1 MTDAATATTT
11 LVELTERT
19 TLDWAYDPVRFA
31 EANFTTTKNKFGEP
45 KPLRLWSG
53 QARILRAAAL
63 KKKVAVKSGHKI
75 GKSSCSALLALWWVT
90 YRPNGRVLF
99 TSSSDRQVREILW
112 PEVKAFHGRAIIPL
126 GGDVREGPEGGIR
139 WPDGRSII
147 GFTSSEVEKY
157 AGFSGADLLIVADEA
172 SGISYETFEVFE
184 GNLAGG
190 GTLLMLSNPTRT
202 DGYFHDSFD
211 DPDFEALTISS
222 WGAAHACLN
231 GEVPEGTGLAT
242 VEYCREMRRR
252 HGENSPT
259 YKVRV
264 LGDFVDIAN
273 DRFIPIS
280 KVKEAQERWTNE
292 PPRAGETKVGVDV
305 ARFGGDR
312 SVIVWSRGNWVSIPK
327 ILLGSDTVEVADAV
341 EAVVNEAKLPHEAE
355 IDVRIDV
362 ANSGGGVADILKRRE
377 GINVVEYTGSDSS
390 VHREYHRMRDCHW
403 GSLRGFL
410 DSGGRVPPDKDVAL
424 LARDIAA
431 PKVGYDDKGKI
442 QVESK
447 KEIRKRFK
455 GKSTDIADAI
465 ALAVFEHEH
474 LGSDIGEELT

>member
-1 MTDAATATTT
+1 MTATSSII
-11 LVELTERT
+11 ELAERT
-19 TLDWAYDPVRFA
+19 TLDWAFDPVAFA
-31 EANFTTTKNKFGEP
+31 EGNFTTTKNRFGEP
-45 KPLRLWSG
+45 RPLKLWSG

-63 KKKVAVKSGHKI
+63 RKKIAVKSGHKI

-147 GFTSSEVEKY
+147 GFTSTDVEKY
-157 AGFSGADLLIVADEA
+157 AGFSGADLLIVADES
-172 SGISYETFEVFE
+172 SGISHETFEVFE

-202 DGYFHDSFD
+202 DGYFHDAFN
-211 DPDFEALTISS
+211 DPDFEVLTISS
-222 WGAAHACLN
+222 WGAARAGAD

-242 VEYCREMRRR
+242 LEYCREMKRR

-264 LGDFVDIAN
+264 LGEFVDIAN
-273 DRFIPIS
+273 DRFIS
-280 KVKEAQERWTNE
+280 KDKIKLAQDRWTSN
-292 PPRAGETKVGVDV
+292 PPRTGETKVGVDV

-312 SVIVWSRGNWVSIPK
+312 SVIVWSRSDWVSIPK

-341 EAVVNEAKLPHEAE
+341 EAVVNKARLPHEEE

-390 VHREYHRMRDCHW
+390 VHKNYHRMRDCHW
-403 GSLRGFL
+403 GSLLGFI
-410 DSGGRVPPDKDVAL
+410 DAGGRIPPDRDVAL
-424 LARDIAA
+424 IARDISA
-431 PKVGYDDKGKI
+431 PKVGYDNKGKI

-447 KEIRKRFK
+447 KEIRKRLR

-465 ALAVFEHEH
+465 ALAVFEFER
-474 LGSDIGEELT
+474 LGDDYGQELEELT